1 MSVITLGTTFSII
14 CDLDRS
20 DARTIYYFKLTPE
33 QMKTDLEVCTA
44 VTNSTDSC
52 IACHPQIMIR
62 SESEYGAH

>member
-1 MSVITLGTTFSII
+1 MVTLGTTFSII

-20 DARTIYYFKLTPE
+20 DAKTIYYFKLTPE

-44 VTNSTDSC
+44 VTNSTDSY
-52 IACHPQIMIR
+52 IACHPQIMVR